1 MFLSS
6 APTMVGD
13 FVQTGA
19 DGRRSEGKIYVQKP
33 GKLRFEYAAPAAAL
47 EVISDGTSVAVND
60 RKLKTQ
66 QTYAIGQTPLK
77 FLLQDKIDLKS
88 DTQILNVLNSPEAMM
103 ILLDDRTTFGGTSRI
118 RLIFDPVT
126 YELRQWQVRDPQGYE
141 TLGDALQPRSQA
153 EARSRKLF
161 KILAAQQRDQHF
173 EELDGRSATAPRG
186 RDADAALHDENVILP
201 APPSA
206 MPCGWR
212 RVDDPYLLTTRA
224 ICPRPPGFP
233 PCRPVEPYA
242 DPPSQHR
249 VAPEGRLAQ
258 AGRPFPFPGSRP

>member
-1 MFLSS
+1 MATGPMMKKFATCIIIGLATFVSVEAARADVTPPKDAPVAKPSVPVVLTGSDADKAIRKADLFLSS

-33 GKLRFEYAAPAAAL
+33 GKLRFEYAAPAAL

-77 FLLQDKIDLKS
+77 FLLQDKINLKS

-103 ILLDDRTTFGGTSRI
+103 ILLDDHTTFGGTSRI
-118 RLIFDPVT
+118 RLTFDPVT

-141 TLGDALQPRSQA
+141 TLVTLYNLDLKQKPDPA
-153 EARSRKLF
+153 LF
-161 KILAAQQRDQHF
+161 KI
-173 EELDGRSATAPRG
+173 
-186 RDADAALHDENVILP
+186 V
-201 APPSA
+201 PPKQA
-206 MPCGWR
+206 
-212 RVDDPYLLTTRA
+212 VDT
-224 ICPRPPGFP
+224 
-233 PCRPVEPYA
+233 
-242 DPPSQHR
+242 SKN
-249 VAPEGRLAQ
+249 
-258 AGRPFPFPGSRP
+258 

>member
-1 MFLSS
+1 MNKLATCILSSLFATTLSFPVWAGAPLPADPPVPKPVTPVLLTGSDADKAIQRADTFLSS

-19 DGRRSEGKIYVQKP
+19 DGRRAEGKIFVQKP
-33 GKLRFEYAAPAAAL
+33 GKLRFEYAAPAAL

-88 DTQILNVLNSPEAMM
+88 DTQILNVLNSPEATM

-126 YELRQWQVRDPQGYE
+126 FELRQWQVRDPQGYE
-141 TLGDALQPRSQA
+141 TLVTLYNVDLKQKPDP
-153 EARSRKLF
+153 KLF
-161 KILAAQQRDQHF
+161 KIVA
-173 EELDGRSATAPRG
+173 
-186 RDADAALHDENVILP
+186 
-201 APPSA
+201 PSA
-206 MPCGWR
+206 AI
-212 RVDDPYLLTTRA
+212 DETRN
-224 ICPRPPGFP
+224 
-233 PCRPVEPYA
+233 
-242 DPPSQHR
+242 
-249 VAPEGRLAQ
+249 
-258 AGRPFPFPGSRP
+258 